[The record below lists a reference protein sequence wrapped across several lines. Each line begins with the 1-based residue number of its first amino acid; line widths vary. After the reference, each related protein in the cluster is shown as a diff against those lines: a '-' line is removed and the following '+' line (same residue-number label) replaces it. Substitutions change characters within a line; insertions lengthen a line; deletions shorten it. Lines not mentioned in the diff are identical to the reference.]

1 MKKDFFLLF
10 HIKLVR
16 TSQKIPT
23 ILLIDANY
31 IRLCGERLPGSDYAG
46 GGGLIG
52 GPGRDRIG
60 LPTKSGGSSGGSISG
75 TSKTDII
82 SITDFDGRMVNVDE
96 CGLRP
101 DICGG
106 GQCTDTPDGYSTR
119 AVLLLSRSRPVHQS
133 VHIPCVEIKLLLLR
147 FILKSPDG
155 LGLLMPSLPTS
166 RDGRVQ
172 ETLSSWA
179 WYDQCRARV
188 KGMSIKKRSMNA
200 SNFRACAPTADA
212 PIIHR
217 ARSAASAIRGTRLMP
232 LAFDAL
238 ILTNANVCRASAKE
252 ASVVTHLAASAV
264 TAPRATNCQQTN
276 DTAKGSYGCR
286 CKDGFVGDGV
296 TCRDI
301 NECLT
306 NNGGCNQHAQCR
318 NTQGS
323 YECVCDAGFRGDGV
337 TCTDIDECAEHPM
350 YCQNGHCLN
359 QPGNYRCECEMGFM
373 HPDSTET
380 ACVGKQ
386 LKTIFHDKS

>member
-1 MKKDFFLLF
+1 MFLVVPEPPIGDFDSTDELF
-10 HIKLVR
+10 AGTMCIDMRQESCFTEFKHGQGQGILEGLYPR
-16 TSQKIPT
+16 T
-23 ILLIDANY
+23 
-31 IRLCGERLPGSDYAG
+31 LCCCSGIGKAWGGPSGGERCELCP
-46 GGGLIG
+46 
-52 GPGRDRIG
+52 
-60 LPTKSGGSSGGSISG
+60 KSG
-75 TSKTDII
+75 TNQFNELCPK
-82 SITDFDGRMVNVDE
+82 
-96 CGLRP
+96 
-101 DICGG
+101 
-106 GQCTDTPDGYSTR
+106 
-119 AVLLLSRSRPVHQS
+119 
-133 VHIPCVEIKLLLLR
+133 
-147 FILKSPDG
+147 
-155 LGLLMPSLPTS
+155 
-166 RDGRVQ
+166 
-172 ETLSSWA
+172 
-179 WYDQCRARV
+179 
-188 KGMSIKKRSMNA
+188 
-200 SNFRACAPTADA
+200 
-212 PIIHR
+212 
-217 ARSAASAIRGTRLMP
+217 
-232 LAFDAL
+232 

-252 ASVVTHLAASAV
+252 ASVVTHRAASAV